1 MAKKMVE
8 KEPKKPLFGCPKSGA
23 ASGVNGTKKGK
34 KSPI

>member
-1 MAKKMVE
+1 MTKNRVE
-8 KEPKKPLFGCPKSGA
+8 KEPQNPLFGCPKSEG